1 MKIKV
6 AVLQYD
12 CPEEA
17 KESVVRL
24 EEMVGQAAKLGA
36 KLVVAPETAVG
47 EAMETK
53 KTGVDYLPDLAKI
66 ARRHKV
72 YLATSY
78 YKKDGQKFVEQG
90 YAVAPDG
97 KVVVDH
103 RKMYL
108 AKPEM
113 EDLGVQG
120 GNGLKVGQSGA
131 GKLGML
137 MCKDGFNR
145 YSHFLYERF
154 GELGVEIICVPSWFI
169 GWKELDTHQ
178 YIKGLFTYGAFASRA
193 FVLVSGSLNEF
204 LNSFGRS
211 LIISP
216 VRGVLK
222 EGSSDKEEIL
232 VEELDLNEVN
242 KARKFDSWW
251 QPKERII

>member
-1 MKIKV
+1 MKVKV

-12 CPEEA
+12 CPEGT
-17 KESVVRL
+17 KESTSRL
-24 EEMVGQAAKLGA
+24 DEMVGRAAKLGA

-47 EAMETK
+47 EAIETK
-53 KTGVDYLPDLAKI
+53 KTGVDYLPDLAAI

-72 YLATSY
+72 HLATSY
-78 YKKDGQKFVEQG
+78 YKKERGGFFEQG
-90 YAVAPDG
+90 YVVGPDG
-97 KVVVDH
+97 KPVVDH
-103 RKMYL
+103 RKIYL
-108 AKPEM
+108 AKPEI
-113 EDLGVQG
+113 ENLGVQG
-120 GNGLKVGQSGA
+120 GGQLKVGGSRL

-154 GELGVEIICVPSWFI
+154 NELGVEIICVPSWFI

-178 YIKGLFTYGAFASRA
+178 YVKGLFTYGAFASRA
-193 FVLVSGSLNEF
+193 YVLVSGSLNEF

-222 EGSSDKEEIL
+222 EGSPNKEEIL
-232 VEELDLNEVN
+232 VEELDLDEVRQ
-242 KARKFDSWW
+242 ARRFDSWW
-251 QPKERII
+251 QPKERVI